1 MTWSALARLR
11 SRGDV
16 VEFGPGDSDPSVLA
30 VLVRACRARR
40 RLVFDY
46 VDADGAATGRHVEPH
61 RLVAMRGRWYLVAF
75 DNGRGD
81 WRSFRVDRLAA
92 PRLTRGRFRA
102 RPIPAGGAVG
112 YLRDA
117 VSRLPGGDPVWLR
130 VAAPEERVR
139 EVVGRWA
146 SVTPDGDAT
155 VVRMRSR
162 ATEWPLVA
170 LAVLGAAATVSPPE
184 LVERAHAWAATLG
197 DVRVDD
203 RAR

>member
-1 MTWSALARLR
+1 MTWSAAARLR

-16 VEFGPGDSDPSVLA
+16 VEFGPGEADPAVLA
-30 VLVRACRARR
+30 VLVRACRGRR
-40 RLVFDY
+40 RVVFDY
-46 VDADGAATGRHVEPH
+46 VAADGAVTARRVEPY
-61 RLVAMRGRWYLVAF
+61 RLVAMGGRWYLVAY
-75 DNGRGD
+75 DTGRSD

-92 PRLTRGRFRA
+92 PRTVRGRFRA
-102 RPIPAGGAVG
+102 RPLPGGGAVA
-112 YLRDA
+112 YLRDGLA
-117 VSRLPGGDPVWLR
+117 RLPSGDPVQLR
-130 VAAPEERVR
+130 VAAPEARVR
-139 EVVGRWA
+139 EVVGRWG

-162 ATEWPLVA
+162 SAEWPLVA

-197 DVRVDD
+197 EVRVDD